1 MEIKLPSQIES
12 KKIEDNY
19 SQIVIASC
27 YPGYGTTLGNALRRI
42 LLSSLPGAAATAVKI
57 KGVNHEFSTIS
68 NVKEDVIEI
77 ILNIKQLNFEV
88 FSDEP
93 VELFLKVKGKKSV
106 TAKDFDKNSEVKII
120 NSAQKIATLTGKDS
134 ELDMKIIVQKGRG
147 YVPVEAREK
156 EKLDVG
162 YIAIDAVYTPVKNVN
177 FKIEHVRVE
186 QMTNYDKLILDVK
199 TDGTITPEEAVVT
212 AADILVDHF
221 SLIKDSFTATSNKE
235 K

>member
-57 KGVNHEFSTIS
+57 KGVNHEFSTIK

-88 FSDEP
+88 YSDEP
-93 VELFLKVKGKKSV
+93 VELLLKVKGKKGV
-106 TAKDFDKNSEVKII
+106 TAKDFEKNSEVKII
-120 NSAQKIATLTGKDS
+120 NTAQKIATLTSKDA

-199 TDGTITPEEAVVT
+199 TDGTITPEAAVAN

-221 SLIKDSFTATSNKE
+221 SLIKDSFATASNKE